1 MAAERRLA
9 ETRGRA
15 LAIAASAAAHAL
27 FLLWILW
34 RLGAS
39 PHLAETPIMS
49 VELTRPWHDKA
60 QEPPPRRN
68 SQPAALPPS
77 ILTSPPDNRP
87 GAPVPDTREVARPG
101 EGSGA
106 VRQALRGLL
115 GCEHAAL
122 AGLTSEERERCRERL
137 GAEAGRAGG
146 GARLNLDPRGAFAT
160 DAEPYLA
167 RKPRNGCK
175 SRAGGDVGAM
185 GEIGAAGGVTCA
197 WSF

>member
-1 MAAERRLA
+1 MVAERRLA
-9 ETRGRA
+9 ETRDRT
-15 LAIAASAAAHAL
+15 LAIAASAAAHAV
-27 FLLWILW
+27 FLLWIVW

-49 VELTRPWHDKA
+49 VELMRPRNDKA
-60 QEPPPRRN
+60 HEPPSPRDRK
-68 SQPAALPPS
+68 PAARSLS
-77 ILTSPPDNRP
+77 ILTSPPDDRP
-87 GAPVPDTREVARPG
+87 SAPVPETREVTRPG

-146 GARLNLDPRGAFAT
+146 VGRLNLDPRGAFAT

-175 SRAGGDVGAM
+175 PRAAGDVGAM

>member
-9 ETRGRA
+9 ETRDRT
-15 LAIAASAAAHAL
+15 LAIAASAAAHAI
-27 FLLWILW
+27 FLLWIVW

-60 QEPPPRRN
+60 REPPPRRN
-68 SQPAALPPS
+68 RQPAARPPS
-77 ILTSPPDNRP
+77 ILTSPPDDRP
-87 GAPVPDTREVARPG
+87 SAPVPETREVARPG

-137 GAEAGRAGG
+137 GAEAGRAAGV
-146 GARLNLDPRGAFAT
+146 ARLNLDPRGGFAT

-167 RKPRNGCK
+167 RKPKNGCK
-175 SRAGGDVGAM
+175 PRAGGDVGAM

>member
-9 ETRGRA
+9 ESRDRT
-15 LAIAASAAAHAL
+15 LAIVASAAAHAL

-39 PHLAETPIMS
+39 PHLAETPVMS
-49 VELTRPWHDKA
+49 VELTRPWHDRA
-60 QEPPPRRN
+60 REPPPRRN
-68 SQPAALPPS
+68 GKPAARPPS
-77 ILTSPPDNRP
+77 ILTSPPDDRP
-87 GAPVPDTREVARPG
+87 SAPVPETRDVTRPG

-115 GCEHAAL
+115 GCQHAAL

-146 GARLNLDPRGAFAT
+146 VARLNLDPSGRFAT
-160 DAEPYLA
+160 DAVPYLA
-167 RKPRNGCK
+167 RKPKNGCK
-175 SRAGGDVGAM
+175 LGAGGDVGAM
-185 GEIGAAGGVTCA
+185 GEIGAAGGVSCA

>member
-9 ETRGRA
+9 ETRDRA
-15 LAIAASAAAHAL
+15 LAIAASAAAHAI

-39 PHLAETPIMS
+39 PPLAETPIMS
-49 VELTRPWHDKA
+49 VELTRPSHDKA
-60 QEPPPRRN
+60 REPPPQRN
-68 SQPAALPPS
+68 SKPTARPPS
-77 ILTSPPDNRP
+77 ILTSPPDDHP
-87 GAPVPDTREVARPG
+87 SAPVPETREVARPG
-101 EGSGA
+101 EGIGA
-106 VRQALRGLL
+106 ARQALRGLL

-146 GARLNLDPRGAFAT
+146 GGRLNLDPRGAFAT

-167 RKPRNGCK
+167 RKPKKGCK
-175 SRAGGDVGAM
+175 PRAGGDVGAM

>member
-49 VELTRPWHDKA
+49 VELTRPWHDRA
-60 QEPPPRRN
+60 REPPPRRD
-68 SQPAALPPS
+68 SKPAARPPS
-77 ILTSPPDNRP
+77 ILTSPPDVRSS
-87 GAPVPDTREVARPG
+87 APVPQDREVARPG
-101 EGSGA
+101 EGGGA

-137 GAEAGRAGG
+137 GAQAGRADGV
-146 GARLNLDPRGAFAT
+146 ARLNLDPRGAFAT
-160 DAEPYLA
+160 EAVPYLA
-167 RKPRNGCK
+167 RKPKNGCK
-175 SRAGGDVGAM
+175 LGAGGDVGAM
-185 GEIGAAGGVTCA
+185 GEIGAAGGVSCA

>member
-9 ETRGRA
+9 ESRDRT
-15 LAIAASAAAHAL
+15 LAIVASAAAHAL

-39 PHLAETPIMS
+39 PHLAETPVMS
-49 VELTRPWHDKA
+49 VELTRPWHDNPR
-60 QEPPPRRN
+60 EPPPGRDRK
-68 SQPAALPPS
+68 PTARPPS
-77 ILTSPPDNRP
+77 ILTSPPDARP
-87 GAPVPDTREVARPG
+87 SAPVPENREVARPG

-122 AGLTSEERERCRERL
+122 AGLTSAERERCRERL
-137 GAEAGRAGG
+137 GAETGRAGG
-146 GARLNLDPRGAFAT
+146 AARLNLDPRGAFAT

-167 RKPRNGCK
+167 RKPKNGCK
-175 SRAGGDVGAM
+175 PRAGGDVGAM
-185 GEIGAAGGVTCA
+185 GEIGAAGGVACA